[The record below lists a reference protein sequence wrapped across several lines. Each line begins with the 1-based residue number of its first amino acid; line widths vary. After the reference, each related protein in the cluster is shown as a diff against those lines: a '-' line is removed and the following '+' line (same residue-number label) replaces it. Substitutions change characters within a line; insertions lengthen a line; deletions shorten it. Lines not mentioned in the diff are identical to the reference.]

1 MTFRSRR
8 EQTCG
13 LVRRHAANNNTRN
26 DSRNAVLLVPFITGR
41 RPPTSSSLLAW
52 RRQRRAR
59 PDYEKRLEGA
69 RAIASATAEQHSLL
83 WTGRRILEARG
94 AENQTSSTAHVL
106 SCNSCGAPLE
116 FFSFTGFF
124 QDAFFFSNEI
134 VDKSPFHAQT
144 LVKIMLEF
152 FTKPDIHENRARGY
166 PCIFKLDETY
176 RAIVKLFSPNL

>member
-69 RAIASATAEQHSLL
+69 RARSPMLQQNNTHSLGQADEY
-83 WTGRRILEARG
+83 WKREARRTRL
-94 AENQTSSTAHVL
+94 Q
-106 SCNSCGAPLE
+106 APPTCSPVILAARRSN
-116 FFSFTGFF
+116 FFLLLDFSKIRSFCQMKLLT
-124 QDAFFFSNEI
+124 N
-134 VDKSPFHAQT
+134 HR
-144 LVKIMLEF
+144 
-152 FTKPDIHENRARGY
+152 FTRKH
-166 PCIFKLDETY
+166 
-176 RAIVKLFSPNL
+176 

>member
-8 EQTCG
+8 KQTCG

-69 RAIASATAEQHSLL
+69 RAIANATAEQHSL
-83 WTGRRILEARG
+83 GRADEYWKREARRTRL
-94 AENQTSSTAHVL
+94 Q
-106 SCNSCGAPLE
+106 APPTCSPVILAARRSN
-116 FFSFTGFF
+116 FFLLLDFSKTRFF
-124 QDAFFFSNEI
+124 LSNEI
-134 VDKSPFHAQT
+134 VDKLPFYANTSKNHVRI
-144 LVKIMLEF
+144 L
-152 FTKPDIHENRARGY
+152 
-166 PCIFKLDETY
+166 
-176 RAIVKLFSPNL
+176 

>member
-52 RRQRRAR
+52 RRQRQAR

-69 RAIASATAEQHSLL
+69 RTIASAITKQHSLPQ
-83 WTGRRILEARG
+83 TGRRILEARG

-106 SCNSCGAPLE
+106 SCNSC
-116 FFSFTGFF
+116 
-124 QDAFFFSNEI
+124 DAFKFFFYWI
-134 VDKSPFHAQT
+134 FAKCVFFCQMKSLTNHR
-144 LVKIMLEF
+144 
-152 FTKPDIHENRARGY
+152 FTRKH
-166 PCIFKLDETY
+166 
-176 RAIVKLFSPNL
+176 